1 MGKIAVVGDHGMG
14 GHMWLALAS
23 PRVPGVACMVK
34 CHHGV
39 EFYIITRKLY
49 KNLTSSHTP
58 SQIDL
63 QPSSHTSGVM
73 TLDL

>member
-39 EFYIITRKLY
+39 ELHHYEKVVQKPNIL
-49 KNLTSSHTP
+49 P

-73 TLDL
+73 T